1 MAIKQYKHETS
12 TLETLKEELKVMRE
26 LTHENLIRLIAV
38 KENAVNKLP
47 KGTVQ
52 TCFAIVL
59 EYAAGGELF
68 DFVAETGKFSEKVTR
83 TYFHQMMNGLH
94 YMHDKGFAHRDIKP
108 ENLLLTSTFIL
119 KIADFGF
126 SCLIRGKDGTGILKT
141 KLGTEG
147 YMAPEIASKS
157 YDGRKTDIFA
167 AGVILFIMYAG
178 NPPFE
183 KPTVTDPYYKL
194 IKEKRY
200 DVFWNAHSRKR
211 LPTFFSESFKDLVQK
226 MFAYVPGERPTIV
239 EIAKHPWAKGA
250 ISSHQ

>member
-1 MAIKQYKHETS
+1 
-12 TLETLKEELKVMRE
+12 
-26 LTHENLIRLIAV
+26 
-38 KENAVNKLP
+38 
-47 KGTVQ
+47 
-52 TCFAIVL
+52 
-59 EYAAGGELF
+59 
-68 DFVAETGKFSEKVTR
+68 
-83 TYFHQMMNGLH
+83 
-94 YMHDKGFAHRDIKP
+94 
-108 ENLLLTSTFIL
+108 
-119 KIADFGF
+119 
-126 SCLIRGKDGTGILKT
+126 
-141 KLGTEG
+141 
-147 YMAPEIASKS
+147 MAPEIASKN

-211 LPTFFSESFKDLVQK
+211 LPTFFSDSFKDLVQK
-226 MFAYVPGERPTIV
+226 MFAFVPGERSTIV